1 MSEVH
6 NFLIAEYD
14 YDTDISVQRNEAYEM
29 GVEKGREEGREEGKE
44 EGRWTRTLVLARSF
58 RDMGF
63 PLDKIAQAT
72 GLTIDE
78 IEKL

>member
-1 MSEVH
+1 MSEVN

-29 GVEKGREEGREEGKE
+29 GIEKGREEGREEG
-44 EGRWTRTLVLARSF
+44 RWTRTLILARSF
-58 RDMGF
+58 RDMGVSF
-63 PLDKIAQAT
+63 DKIAQAT

-78 IEKL
+78 IKKL

>member
-1 MSEVH
+1 MSEVN

-29 GVEKGREEGREEGKE
+29 GIKKGRE
-44 EGRWTRTLVLARSF
+44 EGRWTRTLALARSF
-58 RDMGF
+58 KDMGF

>member
-1 MSEVH
+1 
-6 NFLIAEYD
+6 LIAEYD

-29 GVEKGREEGREEGKE
+29 GIEKGREEGREEG
-44 EGRWTRTLVLARSF
+44 RWTRTLILARSF

-78 IEKL
+78 IKKL